1 MKQNTTIKKLA
12 VAILFVFAVQ
22 FVFAAFTSTGKRN
35 NKQAESKYSL
45 KNLSSFT
52 HKGLSLNS
60 VRYNSRLLA
69 TDYKANSFMQSSAN
83 NHVQMQNG
91 NTTFIYPYKAKIK
104 VPKFK
109 TPTPTSY

>member
-1 MKQNTTIKKLA
+1 MKQRTIIKKLTVA
-12 VAILFVFAVQ
+12 VLLVFAVQ

-52 HKGLSLNS
+52 NKGLSLAS
-60 VRYNSRLLA
+60 VRYNSKLLA
-69 TDYKANSFMQSSAN
+69 TDYKANTFMQSNAN

-91 NTTFIYPYKAKIK
+91 NTTFIFPYKAKVK

-109 TPTPTSY
+109 TPSPTSY

>member
-52 HKGLSLNS
+52 NKGLSLTS
-60 VRYNSRLLA
+60 LRYNSKLLA
-69 TDYKANSFMQSSAN
+69 TDYKANNLMQSSAN
-83 NHVQMQNG
+83 HIQMQNG
-91 NTTFIYPYKAKIK
+91 NTTFIFPYKAKIK